1 MSSAAQIAAN
11 RRNAQNSTGPRT
23 LSGLAASSLN
33 AMKSGIFAETL
44 VIRGES
50 AAELEQLT
58 ADYHLEFRPATAR
71 ERDLVDSI
79 VRNEWMVRRMGLI
92 EAELWGHHLQTI
104 DATLP
109 GSRFDVLNRHFRLG
123 QGFIALSLHF
133 ERLQRRVSALERA
146 TCRALQELA
155 EIRNQRHSLAEA
167 DSAQPSDSQTAFDPI
182 GFVPSTHQGA
192 PSEDRDAAS
201 PEPQLLTAP
210 IPNPQS
216 PTPIPDPVNRYRRPI
231 PGIVRGFCPSNYA
244 LSIAPEPVPD
254 PVPAAVSA

>member
-167 DSAQPSDSQTAFDPI
+167 DSAQPSDSQTASDPI
-182 GFVPSTHQGA
+182 GFVPSTAESIISGERAALSLVPQ
-192 PSEDRDAAS
+192 PPPPEDRAPLSSGPRPPS
-201 PEPQLLTAP
+201 PEPR
-210 IPNPQS
+210 IPHP
-216 PTPIPDPVNRYRRPI
+216 
-231 PGIVRGFCPSNYA
+231 
-244 LSIAPEPVPD
+244 
-254 PVPAAVSA
+254 